1 MVKKLQIFFVMR
13 WAMMTENYISP
24 KPGSI
29 TADVLDNNF
38 VIVKQFKHNSL
49 RGDSYWVTVN
59 KLCRKFKTKEAAE
72 NYAER
77 VRKQE
82 L

>member
-1 MVKKLQIFFVMR
+1 
-13 WAMMTENYISP
+13 MTENYISP
-24 KPGSI
+24 KLDSI

-59 KLCRKFKTKEAAE
+59 KLYKKNLRPKKLQKTMQNVSGSK
-72 NYAER
+72 NSDILR
-77 VRKQE
+77 
-82 L
+82 LT